1 MYLCGDQSTDQ
12 IWELGYVHTWCQ
24 RMVTMYEFL
33 LGTNVNKPV
42 FQSLGTKE
50 GNGMMTIY
58 PVSEYSNILCC
69 CLDTSAQAPSV
80 NGNQPT
86 KGHWKT

>member
-1 MYLCGDQSTDQ
+1 MYKVKTL
-12 IWELGYVHTWCQ
+12 
-24 RMVTMYEFL
+24 
-33 LGTNVNKPV
+33 
-42 FQSLGTKE
+42 SLGTKE